1 MKRFLSFFSL
11 WAVAAFAIVA
21 CNDVA
26 TDTFPEPEPPVVII
40 EVESVEVAPTTIELA
55 IGEETQLSA
64 SVLPADAQYTLEW
77 ISTNDD
83 VVTVADG
90 VVKGIASGTAIV
102 MAKAGNKTGSCTV
115 SVVGVPVESITL
127 NYHELELEERGAY
140 TLSATVLPEDADN
153 KSILWSSSNPD
164 IVSVNGAGSVTAL
177 RAGQATITA
186 QAGKC
191 TDECV
196 VTVTAAP
203 LSIGDFYYSDGSW
216 SHSLD
221 PTRTPIGVVF
231 YVGDVTASDPV
242 LKAEH
247 PYCTH
252 GLVVA
257 LGEQSSIPWQS
268 NYQTF
273 NDTVGRWV
281 ELNTDYETITSGY
294 GLSDNLNRIMGYQ
307 NTKAIEAFNADEANA
322 EWKVDAV
329 EWVVN
334 YRNEVVAPE
343 SSSDWYLG
351 SSKEYS
357 LLMSGDYGNNIWD
370 IGETGTSVQN
380 KKEVNEK
387 IAMIEGATQV
397 GVANPVIM
405 FYWTST
411 EFTLE
416 FAGGMLPATGR
427 ALQMFKGDA
436 EVFYTVRPILAF

>member
-21 CNDVA
+21 CNDVDS
-26 TDTFPEPEPPVVII
+26 DTFPEPEPPVETI

-55 IGEETQLSA
+55 IGEEEQLTA
-64 SVLPADAQYTLEW
+64 NVLPVDAQYTLEW

-83 VVTVADG
+83 VVTVVDG
-90 VVKGIASGTAIV
+90 VVKGIAPGTAIV
-102 MAKAGNKTGSCTV
+102 MAKAGDKTGSCTV
-115 SVVGVPVESITL
+115 SVVGVPVESVTL
-127 NYHELELEERGAY
+127 DYHTLELEERAAF

-153 KSILWSSSNPD
+153 KSIMWSSSNPE

-177 RAGQATITA
+177 RPGEAVITA
-186 QAGKC
+186 KAGKQ
-191 TDECV
+191 TDECL

-203 LSIGDFYYSDGSW
+203 LSVGDYYYSDGSW
-216 SHSLD
+216 SQSLD

-231 YVGDVTASDPV
+231 YLGDPTESDPA
-242 LKAEH
+242 LKADH

-257 LGEQSSIPWQS
+257 LTEQSSTPWQR
-268 NYQTF
+268 NHTIF

-294 GLSDNLNRIMGYQ
+294 EKDDNLNRIIGYN
-307 NTKAIEAFNADEANA
+307 NTKAIEAFNADEVNVD
-322 EWKVDAV
+322 WKVSAV
-329 EWVVN
+329 EYVVN
-334 YRNEVVAPE
+334 YRSEVVAPE

-357 LLMSGDYGNNIWD
+357 LLVSGEYDKNLWE
-370 IGETGTSVQN
+370 IGDSGISVQN
-380 KKEVNEK
+380 KKDINEK
-387 IAMIEGATQV
+387 IAMIEGAVQI
-397 GVANPVIM
+397 GVAVPVIM

-411 EFTLE
+411 EFSWE
-416 FAGGMLPATGR
+416 WAGGMLPGNGR
-427 ALQMFKGDA
+427 SLQMFKGDDQA
-436 EVFYTVRPILAF
+436 FYTVRPILAF

>member
-21 CNDVA
+21 CNDVDS
-26 TDTFPEPEPPVVII
+26 DTFPEPEPPVETI

-55 IGEETQLSA
+55 IGEEEQLTA
-64 SVLPADAQYTLEW
+64 NVLPVDAQYTLEW

-83 VVTVADG
+83 VVTVVDG
-90 VVKGIASGTAIV
+90 VVKGIAPGTAIV
-102 MAKAGNKTGSCTV
+102 MAKAGDKTGSCTV
-115 SVVGVPVESITL
+115 SVVGVPVESVTL
-127 NYHELELEERGAY
+127 DYHTLELEERAAF

-153 KSILWSSSNPD
+153 KSIMWSSSNPE

-177 RAGQATITA
+177 RPGEAVITA
-186 QAGKC
+186 KAGKQ

-203 LSIGDFYYSDGSW
+203 LSVGDYYYSDGSW
-216 SHSLD
+216 SQSLD

-231 YVGDVTASDPV
+231 YLGDPTESDPA
-242 LKAEH
+242 LKADH

-257 LGEQSSIPWQS
+257 LTEQNTTPWQR
-268 NYQTF
+268 NHTIF

-294 GLSDNLNRIMGYQ
+294 EKDDNLNRIIGYN
-307 NTKAIEAFNADEANA
+307 NTKAIEAFNADEVNVD
-322 EWKVDAV
+322 WKVSAV
-329 EWVVN
+329 EYVVN
-334 YRNEVVAPE
+334 YRSEVVAPE

-357 LLMSGDYGNNIWD
+357 LLVSGEYDKNLWE
-370 IGETGTSVQN
+370 IGDSGISVQN
-380 KKEVNEK
+380 KNDINEK
-387 IAMIEGATQV
+387 IAMIEGAVQI
-397 GVANPVIM
+397 GVAVPVIM

-411 EFTLE
+411 EFSWE
-416 FAGGMLPATGR
+416 WAGGMLPGNGR
-427 ALQMFKGDA
+427 SLQMFKGDNQA
-436 EVFYTVRPILAF
+436 FYTVRPILAF